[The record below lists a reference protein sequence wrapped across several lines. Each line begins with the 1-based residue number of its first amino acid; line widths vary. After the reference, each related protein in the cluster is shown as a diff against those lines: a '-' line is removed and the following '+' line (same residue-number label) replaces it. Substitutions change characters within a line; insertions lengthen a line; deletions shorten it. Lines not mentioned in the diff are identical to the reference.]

1 MEKWKT
7 TSTPVNISVFRI
19 KNYVDWNKISCG
31 SCGENFSLKT
41 FLFLKKGYSEGY
53 TQVIYKLS
61 TMLFTLS
68 RIDLLHN
75 NADSIMK
82 CLILGYLFLDLF
94 YSILDGGVV
103 LTAEYDAD
111 CLQRGLGKSP
121 HQIHGDLPRNR
132 DAGASLVALKV
143 GDRNIEM
150 IRYNIKDQFGG
161 YSLLL

>member
-1 MEKWKT
+1 
-7 TSTPVNISVFRI
+7 
-19 KNYVDWNKISCG
+19 
-31 SCGENFSLKT
+31 
-41 FLFLKKGYSEGY
+41 
-53 TQVIYKLS
+53 
-61 TMLFTLS
+61 
-68 RIDLLHN
+68 
-75 NADSIMK
+75 MK

-143 GDRNIEM
+143 GEIQYQGSVQE
-150 IRYNIKDQFGG
+150 
-161 YSLLL
+161 SLLCYCKKI

>member
-1 MEKWKT
+1 
-7 TSTPVNISVFRI
+7 
-19 KNYVDWNKISCG
+19 
-31 SCGENFSLKT
+31 
-41 FLFLKKGYSEGY
+41 
-53 TQVIYKLS
+53 
-61 TMLFTLS
+61 
-68 RIDLLHN
+68 
-75 NADSIMK
+75 MK

-161 YSLLL
+161 YFSVIVRRYDILLNVNNIVDNL